1 MSRQRTAP
9 PPGGGS
15 SALYHLR
22 IGGDYSRSPEGPSFP
37 VINPATNEEVVKLP
51 HGGGAECSAALRH
64 AREAWPAWAGRTG
77 YDRAK
82 ILNQCAAIIR
92 AEAEQLAPVTVR
104 ESGKPLVEARG
115 EWLVAADFFDFF
127 AGEATRTLGEIIPA
141 RTRERQTQVAYQPLG
156 VVGIIT
162 AWNFPVYNPARAWAA
177 ALGAGCAVVAKP
189 AELTPLS
196 ALHLADILERAGLP
210 AGVLSVVFGDAPEIG
225 KTLLE
230 TPHCRKVS
238 FTGSVR
244 VGKELMR
251 GAAENVT
258 RLGLE
263 LGGNAPVIVCADVDV
278 EAVARGAVQAKF
290 RNNGQVCVAPQRFL
304 VDATIVDDFTRSA
317 VDEARKIRLGDGLDP
332 QTTVGPLISA
342 RQRDHVERLVAEA
355 IAAGARLE
363 CGGKRPAHLPNG
375 YFYEPTILSG
385 VSADMSI
392 FREEIFGP
400 VMPITAVRSPRE
412 ALELANE
419 SEYGL
424 AAYVWTKDVQRA
436 EALSRGLECGLVG
449 VNAWAAH
456 ATEAPF
462 QGWKQ
467 SGLGTECGR
476 EGLLEYMER
485 KTIAYGGLGGPA
497 KL

>member
-1 MSRQRTAP
+1 M
-9 PPGGGS
+9 
-15 SALYHLR
+15 
-22 IGGDYSRSPEGPSFP
+22 
-37 VINPATNEEVVKLP
+37 NPATNEEVVKLP
-51 HGGGAECSAALRH
+51 LGGGPECAAALRD
-64 AREAWPAWAGRTG
+64 AREAWPAWAARTG
-77 YDRAK
+77 YERAK
-82 ILNQCAAIIR
+82 ILTQCAAIIR

-141 RTRERQTQVAYQPLG
+141 RTRERQTQVTYQPLG

-196 ALHLADILERAGLP
+196 ALHLAEILERAGLP
-210 AGVLSVVFGDAPEIG
+210 AGVLSVVFGDAPAIG

-251 GAAENVT
+251 GAADNVT

-304 VDATIVDDFTRSA
+304 VDATIVGDFTRFA

-342 RQRDHVERLVAEA
+342 RQREHVERLVADA
-355 IAAGARLE
+355 ISHGARLE
-363 CGGKRPAHLPNG
+363 CGGKRPDHLPNG
-375 YFYEPTILSG
+375 HFYEPTILSG
-385 VSADMSI
+385 VSADMAI

-400 VMPITAVRSPRE
+400 VMPITAVDSPKA
-412 ALELANE
+412 ALALANN